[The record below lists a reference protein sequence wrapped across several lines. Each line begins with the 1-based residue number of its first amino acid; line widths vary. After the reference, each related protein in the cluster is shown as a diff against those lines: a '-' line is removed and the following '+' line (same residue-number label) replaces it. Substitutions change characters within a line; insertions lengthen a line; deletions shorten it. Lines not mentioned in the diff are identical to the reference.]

1 VTQRL
6 EVTLLTLFV
15 LSLTACNSG
24 GNPHSTP
31 SGTGSKKTV
40 TSVHSSLDG
49 LSVLPSH
56 IRWTA
61 TTSVP
66 TTDVR
71 EVRFIVDHDRWWVD
85 RTPPYSYGPDG
96 GDLPTRFIS
105 SLGKPGEL
113 HSFKVKVITT
123 SGERWS
129 ETVHARTPDAHVVR
143 RGEYV
148 RLSAVALARP
158 PPLEKFPDR
167 GFLHLIGAGLFVKDV
182 KRSRDFAWEL
192 SGDVQRVQLGTPIFL
207 AQGSDA
213 DNGSGFDELEDILC
227 GSGGPPATYRWSK
240 EKGPLLPSMGT
251 EATSS
256 CGQWTSPVTSAVSL
270 SRARGLSLCRVDAG
284 TA

>member
-1 VTQRL
+1 VTRRL

-15 LSLTACNSG
+15 FSLTACNSG
-24 GNPHSTP
+24 GNANGTP
-31 SGTGSKKTV
+31 SGTGSKKTAL
-40 TSVHSSLDG
+40 SVHSSLDG
-49 LSVLPSH
+49 LSVLPSR

-66 TTDVR
+66 TKDVR

-85 RTPPYSYGPDG
+85 RTPPYSYGPDR

-105 SLGKPGEL
+105 SLGKRGEL
-113 HSFKVKVITT
+113 HSFRVKVITT
-123 SGERWS
+123 SGDRSS
-129 ETVHARTPDAHVVR
+129 ETVEARTPDAHVLR

-148 RLSAVALARP
+148 RLSAADLVHLP
-158 PPLEKFPDR
+158 PPENALDR

-182 KRSRDFAWEL
+182 KRGRDFAWEL
-192 SGDVQRVQLGTPIFL
+192 SGDLQRVQLGTPIFL

-240 EKGPLLPSMGT
+240 EKGPLLPLYGNRSYLVLRAVKDPCDERRQLVEGT
-251 EATSS
+251 WAFIVP
-256 CGQWTSPVTSAVSL
+256 G
-270 SRARGLSLCRVDAG
+270 
-284 TA
+284 